1 MTLLP
6 DNATLVG
13 VECVSDCVPE
23 GFWALCATSFAVMLL
38 MTLAIVWIA
47 SPRLF
52 CQCCGNLRRGMAEI
66 QSGVRQTL
74 LEARGTAHR
83 PDDDEPVWTQQP
95 QTRREIEL
103 VDLQRKRK
111 EDAEREE
118 EDKNKQKDKQM
129 KDQ

>member
-6 DNATLVG
+6 DNATLP
-13 VECVSDCVPE
+13 ECVIDCVPE

-38 MTLAIVWIA
+38 MTVVIVWIA

-52 CQCCGNLRRGMAEI
+52 CQCCSSMRRGMAEI

-74 LEARGTAHR
+74 LEARGRT
-83 PDDDEPVWTQQP
+83 DDDNEPVWTQQP

-103 VDLQRKRK
+103 VDLQKKRREQAEK
-111 EDAEREE
+111 EEAERLTKTEE
-118 EDKNKQKDKQM
+118 AKDE
-129 KDQ
+129 